1 MITIAI
7 ANVLESSEQAIQLIY
22 DISKKRGIKVLSIS
36 PKDKILYKNNR
47 KIRLKEYI
55 NNVKGIDLLVM
66 NLDKNAIEKQIYE
79 NIKFDIAVLFENKYK
94 TKRLEYV
101 GEHLNQRVLKKI
113 NSNFYIIPDSCRC
126 NKTKYITYGW
136 SQLAH
141 VSASSVQQGVQG
153 DTNLQCCIQ
162 NILPSFLG
170 NISTPREFGIQS
182 NLSNVEGMLAGIA
195 TMLLYGINIE

>member
-1 MITIAI
+1 MITIAV

-36 PKDKILYKNNR
+36 PKDKILYKNNK

-55 NNVKGIDLLVM
+55 DNVKGIDLLVM
-66 NLDKNAIEKQIYE
+66 NLDKRAIEKQIYE

-94 TKRLEYV
+94 TKRLEYLT
-101 GEHLNQRVLKKI
+101 EHLNQKVLKKI
-113 NSNFYIIPDSCRC
+113 HSDFYIIPDSYKCT
-126 NKTKYITYGW
+126 KTECITYGW
-136 SQLAH
+136 SQSADL
-141 VSASSVQQGVQG
+141 SASSAQQGAEG

-162 NILPSFLG
+162 NLLPSFLG
-170 NISTPREFGIQS
+170 NISIPREFNIQS
-182 NLSNVEGMLAGIA
+182 NLNNIEGMLAGIA